1 MKTKLSP
8 GRRVLLASRGIDPR
22 WVGRVCNRA
31 TLASPPEGVPIPKN
45 SDELAEMIADPVK
58 FKDVAKDPAT
68 LASWVQAYADEQ
80 QGDGTDLRRAVQAET
95 QRTLANLLRE
105 NDVDDE
111 AADNIKRL
119 NLDPQ
124 NRASNARMLSSYKQ
138 ATAHNPKALGAALDG
153 KFASSNEYINA
164 IWHLNKS
171 PEAQAKRDAIVNA
184 FGSVVP
190 SDGGFLVP
198 ETLRSQLLQIA
209 LEQAVVRPMATVV
222 PMESAR
228 VPFPMIDSTTNATSV
243 FGGMIAY
250 WAEESAALTDS
261 SAKFGRVVLD
271 AQKLTGLSAVPNELL
286 QDSLISFTALIER
299 LWPQALAFYED
310 VAFMTGTGAG
320 QPLGFLGA
328 GNNAAIEVA
337 AEAGQAADTILIENV
352 VKMYSR
358 MLPSSLNRAAW
369 IVSPDTIPQLYTM
382 ALSVGTGGAPV
393 MLVNAAG
400 PGPNTMLGRPIIV
413 TEKAGALGNR
423 GDIAFVDLA
432 YYLIGDR
439 QVMTADSST
448 DYQFGNDKT
457 TFRIIQRVDGRPWV
471 QSAITPQ
478 NGGST
483 LSPFVEL
490 AAR

>member
-8 GRRVLLASRGIDPR
+8 GRRALLASRGIDPR
-22 WVGRVCNRA
+22 WVGRICNRA
-31 TLASPPEGVPIPKN
+31 TLTPPPGVPIPKN
-45 SDELAEMIADPVK
+45 ADELAEMIGDPSKVK
-58 FKDVAKDPAT
+58 DIAKDAAT
-68 LASWVQAYADEQ
+68 LAGFVQAYADEQ
-80 QGDGTDLRRAVQAET
+80 QGDGTDLRREIQAET
-95 QRTLANLLRE
+95 QRTLAKMLRDS
-105 NDVDDE
+105 DVDDDGAE
-111 AADNIKRL
+111 NIKRL

-124 NRASNARMLSSYKQ
+124 NRAANSRMLSNYKQ
-138 ATAHNPKALGAALDG
+138 AAAHNPKALGAALDG
-153 KFASSNEYINA
+153 KFASSNEYIRN
-164 IWHLNKS
+164 IWHLNKR
-171 PEAQAKRDAIVNA
+171 PEALAARSEISNA

-198 ETLRSQLLQIA
+198 ETLRSQLLEIA
-209 LEQAVVRPMATVV
+209 LEMAVVRPLATVV

-228 VPFPMIDSTTNATSV
+228 VPFPMIDSTTNSGSL

-261 SAKFGRVVLD
+261 SAKFGKVTLD

-299 LWPQALAFYED
+299 LWPQALAFFED
-310 VAFMTGTGAG
+310 AAFMTGTGVG

-337 AEAGQAADTILIENV
+337 AESGQAADTILIENI

-358 MLPSSLNRAAW
+358 MLPASLNRAAW
-369 IVSPDTIPQLYTM
+369 IVSPECIPQLYTL

-393 MLVNAAG
+393 MLVNAVGAG
-400 PGPNTMLGRPIIV
+400 PATMLGRPIIV
-413 TEKAGALGNR
+413 TEKAGRLGNR
-423 GDIAFVDLA
+423 GDISFVDLA
-432 YYLIGDR
+432 YYLVGDR

-448 DYQFGNDKT
+448 DYRFGEDKT

>member
-8 GRRVLLASRGIDPR
+8 GRRALLASRGINPR
-22 WVGRVCNRA
+22 MVGRVCNRA
-31 TLASPPEGVPIPKN
+31 TLVRPEGVPIPKN
-45 SDELAEMIADPVK
+45 ADELAEMIGDPARVK
-58 FKDVAKDPAT
+58 DIAKDAAT
-68 LASWVQAYADEQ
+68 LAGFVQAYADEQ
-80 QGDGTDLRRAVQAET
+80 QGDGTDLRREIQAET
-95 QRTLANLLRE
+95 QRTLAKMLRD
-105 NDVDDE
+105 NDVDDDG
-111 AADNIKRL
+111 ADNIKRL

-124 NRASNARMLSSYKQ
+124 NRGAGRMVSTHRQ
-138 ATAHNPKALGAALDG
+138 ATAHNPKALGAALDS

-164 IWHLNKS
+164 IWHLNKT
-171 PEAQAKRDAIVNA
+171 PEAFEKRAEITNA

-198 ETLRSQLLQIA
+198 ETLRSQLLEIA

-228 VPFPMIDSTTNATSV
+228 VPFPMIDSTTNATSL

-250 WAEESAALTDS
+250 WAEEGAELTDS
-261 SAKFGRVVLD
+261 SAKFGKVTLD

-310 VAFMTGTGAG
+310 VAFMTGNGVG

-328 GNNAAIEVA
+328 NNNAAIAVD
-337 AEAGQAADTILIENV
+337 AESGQAADTILIENI

-358 MLPSSLNRAAW
+358 MLPASLNRAAW
-369 IVSPDTIPQLYTM
+369 IVSPECIPQLYTL

-400 PGPNTMLGRPIIV
+400 AGPATMLGRPIIV
-413 TEKAGALGNR
+413 SEKAGRLGNR
-423 GDIAFVDLA
+423 GDISFVDLA
-432 YYLIGDR
+432 YYLVGDR

-448 DYQFGNDKT
+448 DYRFGSDKT

>member
-1 MKTKLSP
+1 MKTNQLSP
-8 GRRVLLASRGIDPR
+8 GRRALLASRGIDPR
-22 WVGRVCNRA
+22 WVGRICNRA
-31 TLASPPEGVPIPKN
+31 TLTPPAGVPIPKN
-45 SDELAEMIADPVK
+45 ADELAEMIGDPAKVK
-58 FKDVAKDPAT
+58 DIAKDAAT
-68 LASWVQAYADEQ
+68 LAGFVQAYADEQ
-80 QGDGTDLRRAVQAET
+80 QGDGTDLRREIQAET
-95 QRTLANLLRE
+95 QRTLAKMLRD
-105 NDVDDE
+105 NDVDDDGAE
-111 AADNIKRL
+111 NIKRL
-119 NLDPQ
+119 ALDPQ
-124 NRASNARMLSSYKQ
+124 NRGAGRMVSTHKQ
-138 ATAHNPKALGAALDG
+138 ATAHNPRALGAALDT
-153 KFASSNEYINA
+153 KFGTSNEYINA
-164 IWHLNKS
+164 IWHLNKT
-171 PEAQAKRDAIVNA
+171 PEALEKRAEITNA

-198 ETLRSQLLQIA
+198 ETLRSQLLEIA

-228 VPFPMIDSTTNATSV
+228 VPFPMIDSTTNATSL

-250 WAEESAALTDS
+250 WSEEGAELTDS
-261 SAKFGRVVLD
+261 SAKFGKVTLD

-310 VAFMTGTGAG
+310 VAFMTGNGVG

-328 GNNAAIEVA
+328 GNNAAIAVD
-337 AEAGQAADTILIENV
+337 AESGQAADTILIENI

-358 MLPSSLNRAAW
+358 MLPASLNRAAW
-369 IVSPDTIPQLYTM
+369 IVSPECIPQLYTL

-400 PGPNTMLGRPIIV
+400 AGPATMLGRPIIV
-413 TEKAGALGNR
+413 SEKAGRLGDR
-423 GDIAFVDLA
+423 GDISFVDLA
-432 YYLIGDR
+432 YYLVGDR
-439 QVMTADSST
+439 QLMTADSST
-448 DYQFGNDKT
+448 DYRFGSDKT
-457 TFRIIQRVDGRPWV
+457 TFRIIQRVDGRPWI

>member
-1 MKTKLSP
+1 MKTNQLSP
-8 GRRVLLASRGIDPR
+8 GRRALLASRGIDPR

-31 TLASPPEGVPIPKN
+31 TLSPPPGVPIPKN
-45 SDELAEMIADPVK
+45 ADELAEMIGDPTKVK
-58 FKDVAKDPAT
+58 DIAKDAAT
-68 LASWVQAYADEQ
+68 LAGFVQAYADEQ
-80 QGDGTDLRRAVQAET
+80 QGDGTDLRKEIQAET
-95 QRTLANLLRE
+95 QRTLAKMLRD
-105 NDVDDE
+105 NDVDDDGAE
-111 AADNIKRL
+111 NIQRL

-124 NRASNARMLSSYKQ
+124 NRGTRRMLSNYNQ
-138 ATAHNPKALGAALDG
+138 AAAHNPKALGAALDG
-153 KFASSNEYINA
+153 KFASSNDYIRN
-164 IWHLNKS
+164 IWHLNKR
-171 PEAQAKRDAIVNA
+171 PEALAARSEISNA

-198 ETLRSQLLQIA
+198 ETLRSQLLEIA
-209 LEQAVVRPMATVV
+209 LEQAVVRPLATVV

-228 VPFPMIDSTTNATSV
+228 VPFPMIDSTSNSGSL

-261 SAKFGRVVLD
+261 SAKFGKVTLD
-271 AQKLTGLSAVPNELL
+271 ANKLTGLSAVPNELL

-310 VAFMTGTGAG
+310 AAFMSGNGAG

-328 GNNAAIEVA
+328 GNNAAIAVT
-337 AEAGQAADTILIENV
+337 AEGSQDADTIYLENIL
-352 VKMYSR
+352 KMYSR
-358 MLPSSLNRAAW
+358 MLPASLSRAVW
-369 IVSPDTIPQLYTM
+369 IISPDCIPQLYTM
-382 ALSVGTGGAPV
+382 GLTVGTGGAPV
-393 MLVNAAG
+393 MLVNASAAG
-400 PGPNTMLGRPIIV
+400 PATMLGRPIIV
-413 TEKAGALGNR
+413 SEKAGRLGDR
-423 GDIAFVDLA
+423 GDISFVDLS
-432 YYLIGDR
+432 YYLVGDR

-448 DYQFGNDKT
+448 DYRFGEDKT
-457 TFRIIQRVDGRPWV
+457 TFRIIQRVDGRPWI

>member
-1 MKTKLSP
+1 MKTNQLSP
-8 GRRVLLASRGIDPR
+8 GRRALLTSRGIDPR
-22 WVGRVCNRA
+22 WVGRICNRA
-31 TLASPPEGVPIPKN
+31 TLTPPAGVPIPRN
-45 SDELAEMIADPVK
+45 SEELAEMIGDPAKVK
-58 FKDVAKDPAT
+58 DIAKDAAT
-68 LASWVQAYADEQ
+68 LSGFVQAYADQQ
-80 QGDGTDLRRAVQAET
+80 QGDGTDLRREIQAET
-95 QRTLANLLRE
+95 QRTLAKMLRD

-111 AADNIKRL
+111 GAENIKRL
-119 NLDPQ
+119 ALDPQ
-124 NRASNARMLSSYKQ
+124 NRGAGRMVSTHRQ

-153 KFASSNEYINA
+153 KFASSNDYISA
-164 IWHLNKS
+164 IWHLNTK
-171 PEAQAKRDAIVNA
+171 PEAQAKRSEITNA

-198 ETLRSQLLQIA
+198 ETLRSQLLEIA

-228 VPFPMIDSTTNATSV
+228 VPFPMIDSTTNATSL

-250 WAEESAALTDS
+250 WAEEGSEFTDS
-261 SAKFGRVVLD
+261 SAKFGKVTLD

-310 VAFMTGTGAG
+310 VAFMTGTGTG

-337 AEAGQAADTILIENV
+337 AESGQAADTILIENI

-358 MLPSSLNRAAW
+358 MLPASLNRAAW
-369 IVSPDTIPQLYTM
+369 IVSPECIPQLYTL

-400 PGPNTMLGRPIIV
+400 AGPATMLGRPIIV
-413 TEKAGALGNR
+413 SEKAGRLGNR
-423 GDIAFVDLA
+423 GDISFVDLA
-432 YYLIGDR
+432 YYLVGDR

-448 DYQFGNDKT
+448 DYRFGSDKT

>member
-1 MKTKLSP
+1 MMTKLSP
-8 GRRVLLASRGIDPR
+8 GRRALLASRGINPR
-22 WVGRVCNRA
+22 MVGRICNRA
-31 TLASPPEGVPIPKN
+31 ALAPPPGVPIPKN
-45 SDELAEMIADPVK
+45 SDELAEMIADPAK
-58 FKDVAKDPAT
+58 LKDVAKDPAT
-68 LASWVQAYADEQ
+68 LAGWIDAYAKEQ
-80 QGDGTDLRRAVQAET
+80 QGDGTELQRQVKAET
-95 QRTLANLLRE
+95 QRQLAQMLRDNE
-105 NDVDDE
+105 VDDE
-111 AADNIKRL
+111 GAENIKRL
-119 NLDPQ
+119 ALDPQ
-124 NRASNARMLSSYKQ
+124 NRRAAGRMLSTHKQ

-153 KFASSNEYINA
+153 KFPSHNEFIYN
-164 IWHLNKS
+164 IWHLNTT
-171 PEAQAKRDAIVNA
+171 PDALAKRHEIANA

-198 ETLRSQLLQIA
+198 ETLRSQLLEIA

-250 WAEESAALTDS
+250 WGEEGAALTDS
-261 SAKFGRVVLD
+261 SAKFGRVTLD
-271 AQKLTGLSAVPNELL
+271 AKKLTGLSAVPSELL

-310 VAFMTGTGAG
+310 AAFFSGTGAG
-320 QPLGFLGA
+320 EPLGFLGA
-328 GNNAAIEVA
+328 GNTAAIPVD
-337 AEAGQAADTILIENV
+337 AETGQEADTIYVENV
-352 VKMYSR
+352 IKMYSR
-358 MLPSSLNRAAW
+358 MLPASLNRAAW
-369 IVSPDTIPQLYTM
+369 IVSPECIPQLYTM

-400 PGPNTMLGRPIIV
+400 PGPATMLGRPIIV
-413 TEKAGALGNR
+413 SEKAGRLGNR
-423 GDIAFVDLA
+423 GDISFVDLA
-432 YYLIGDR
+432 YYLVGDR
-439 QVMTADSST
+439 QLMTAASST
-448 DYQFGNDKT
+448 DYQFGSDKT
-457 TFRIIQRVDGRPWV
+457 TFRIIQRVDGRPWI